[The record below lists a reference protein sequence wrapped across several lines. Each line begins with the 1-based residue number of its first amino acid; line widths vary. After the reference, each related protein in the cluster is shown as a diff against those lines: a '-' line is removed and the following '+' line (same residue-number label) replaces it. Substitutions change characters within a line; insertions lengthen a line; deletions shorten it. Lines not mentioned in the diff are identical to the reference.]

1 MSCPPARDLSIIQFF
16 IGKWPEVVRVMCER
30 VGGVDS
36 PITDGSESSSS
47 GDIEAG
53 LALTGIFKNPSKRGV
68 FQGVAT
74 GIPNPA
80 GG

>member
-47 GDIEAG
+47 GDIEEPPGSPFGPLLIA
-53 LALTGIFKNPSKRGV
+53 
-68 FQGVAT
+68 
-74 GIPNPA
+74 
-80 GG
+80 